1 MKSKGIILTG
11 ACKNLKGSYGDDRAN
26 LFLIAANNTARGS
39 GHKLQLGRLR
49 LGAMKHCSCGGGW
62 WSRTDC
68 PRESLSVEASK
79 SQLDRTMADVIVLVI
94 VLL

>member
-11 ACKNLKGSYGDDRAN
+11 ACKNLKGSYEDDRTN
-26 LFLIAANNTARGS
+26 LFLIATNNTAS

-68 PRESLSVEASK
+68 PRESLSMEASK
-79 SQLDRTMADVIVLVI
+79 SQLDRTTADVIVLVI